1 MNRLNFNHFYYF
13 YVVGKLGSI
22 KEASSKLHVSQP
34 TISDQLKLLEEYFDT
49 KLFDRKSR
57 SLILTPQGEVAM
69 KYAQKIFNLEK
80 ELTVQLKE
88 QVTIP
93 KTSVDIGI
101 THYMS
106 HYFLHEMIFP
116 LLGNE
121 NVAINM
127 KEGERRYLLSDLDEG
142 RVDIL
147 FTDTKEGIGDNFTA
161 YRIGVNKTFVLA
173 HKKFAQY
180 KNDFPASLNEIPFF
194 NYTEDSPLRHE
205 IELFFMRNALNPRII
220 GEANDIDMLELVT
233 KSGNAFTIV
242 PEVSKKRL
250 EVNEE
255 IITLGEIKELQTEV
269 YAVVRSNYRGEGLK
283 IITPAENI

>member
-22 KEASSKLHVSQP
+22 KEAANKLHVSQP

-49 KLFDRKSR
+49 KLFDRKIR
-57 SLILTPQGEVAM
+57 SLTLTTHGEVAM

-80 ELTVQLKE
+80 ELTSHLKD
-88 QVTIP
+88 QISVP

-116 LLGNE
+116 LLGND

-147 FTDTKEGIGDNFTA
+147 FTDSKEGVGDNFTA
-161 YRIGVNKTFVLA
+161 YRIGVNKTFVVA
-173 HKKFAQY
+173 HKKFKKF
-180 KNDFPASLNEIPFF
+180 KNDFPNNLNEIPFF

-205 IELFFMRNALNPRII
+205 IELFFMRNSLNPRII

-233 KSGNAFTIV
+233 KNGNAFTIV
-242 PEVSKKRL
+242 PEVSKKRFEL
-250 EVNEE
+250 NED

-269 YAVVRSNYRGEGLK
+269 YAIVRSNYKGEGLK
-283 IITPAENI
+283 IIQADIS